1 MFMLIAILVI
11 QVDARCGVTEGV
23 VQCRDW
29 REFEGGNY
37 VMANV
42 LILERAIGEI
52 HIKDYPALT
61 RLIIHDQQASCNDIS
76 ANPWTTVRIGS
87 RTCQNAQ
94 DISEP
99 KDVAMTTLRPV
110 ELAAFTFN
118 TPWIYVILGGTGV
131 VILIFMGMIVFMVK
145 RRCQR
150 RRVDL
155 ESQSLTEFDA
165 VVMRDFK
172 CD

>member
-29 REFEGGNY
+29 REIEGGNY
-37 VMANV
+37 VMTNV

-52 HIKDYPALT
+52 HIEDYPALT

-87 RTCQNAQ
+87 LTCQNAQ

-99 KDVAMTTLRPV
+99 KDVAMTTLRTV
-110 ELAAFTFN
+110 ELAAFTFKAMKYSCE
-118 TPWIYVILGGTGV
+118 PPHLPQS
-131 VILIFMGMIVFMVK
+131 
-145 RRCQR
+145 CQR
-150 RRVDL
+150 PNQRHSDAQPGRGAHPSDCHIDL
-155 ESQSLTEFDA
+155 FL
-165 VVMRDFK
+165 
-172 CD
+172 